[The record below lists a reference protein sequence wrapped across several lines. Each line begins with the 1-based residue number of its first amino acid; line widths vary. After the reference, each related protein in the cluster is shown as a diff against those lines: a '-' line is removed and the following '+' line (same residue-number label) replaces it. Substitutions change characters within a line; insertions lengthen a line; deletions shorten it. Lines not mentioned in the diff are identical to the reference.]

1 MNELTIFKEVKPVAE
16 VFTEQVMD
24 TIISRLE
31 KEAEGF
37 IGDPST
43 EKGRA
48 EIRSFAQKFVKT
60 KTYIDGARK
69 EYVAKLKA
77 LPKLVDAEGKRLRD
91 KCDALRDK
99 VRAPLTEYE
108 NIRKEIDESISYL
121 NSLTVGHPV
130 SSECIAEEIEIL
142 LYTSSSGIVEDKR
155 KKYDETL
162 QRALAAQFGFLAE
175 AINAENDAEELERL
189 RLEKEA
195 KEAEEQKQKEIEEA
209 RVAAKK
215 EAEEAAEKAILKAK
229 LDKANA
235 EKAARE
241 AKEAEEQ
248 AKKDKQAAI
257 DKAEE
262 DKKAALEA
270 ERKKELDKK
279 AKKEAEEAAR
289 QADEAN
295 RNNIHNAIRQALM
308 DDGLN
313 WGQAQVALDSIV
325 AGRLPHVVIKY

>member
-16 VFTEQVMD
+16 VFTEPVMD

-37 IGDPST
+37 VGDPST
-43 EKGRA
+43 ANGRA
-48 EIRSFAQKFVKT
+48 EIKSFAQKFVKT
-60 KTYIDGARK
+60 KTYIEDARK
-69 EYVAKLKA
+69 KYVAELKKL
-77 LPKLVDAEGKRLRD
+77 PSMVDAEGRKLRN

-99 VRAPLTEYE
+99 IRAPLTEWE
-108 NIRKEIDESISYL
+108 NIRKEVDESI
-121 NSLTVGHPV
+121 NHFTGLTLVHREN
-130 SSECIAEEIEIL
+130 SECIAEEIEIL
-142 LYTSSSGIVEDKR
+142 LYTSSVDIVEDKR
-155 KKYDETL
+155 KEYNEAL
-162 QRALAAQFGFLAE
+162 QRALDAQFGFLAE

-195 KEAEEQKQKEIEEA
+195 KEAEEQKQKEIDEA
-209 RVAAKK
+209 RAAAKK
-215 EAEEAAEKAILKAK
+215 EAEEAAEKAILQAK

-257 DKAEE
+257 DRAEE
-262 DKKAALEA
+262 DKQAALEA
-270 ERKKELDKK
+270 ERQKSL
-279 AKKEAEEAAR
+279 AERNKSAALSLAR
-289 QADEAN
+289 QSDENN

-313 WGQAQVALDSIV
+313 WGQAQVALDAIV
-325 AGRLPHVVIKY
+325 GGRVPHVVIKY

>member
-16 VFTEQVMD
+16 VFTEPVMD

-43 EKGRA
+43 AKGRA
-48 EIRSFAQKFVKT
+48 EIKSFAQKFVKT

-69 EYVAKLKA
+69 EYVAKLKE
-77 LPKLVDAEGKRLRD
+77 LPKLVDAEGKKLRD

-99 VRAPLTEYE
+99 VRAPLTEWE
-108 NIRKEIDESISYL
+108 NVRKEIDIEIERAIA
-121 NSLTVGHPV
+121 LTSP
-130 SSECIAEEIEIL
+130 SNETSDCIAEIIEVL
-142 LYTSSSGIVEDKR
+142 LYLPAEEIVEDKR
-155 KKYDETL
+155 KEYDEAL

-175 AINAENDAEELERL
+175 AINTENDAEELERL
-189 RLEKEA
+189 RLEKESKKA
-195 KEAEEQKQKEIEEA
+195 EEAKQEAIKEARA
-209 RVAAKK
+209 AAKK
-215 EAEEAAEKAILKAK
+215 EAEEEAERIILQAK
-229 LDKANA
+229 LDKAEA

-257 DKAEE
+257 DKA
-262 DKKAALEA
+262 KKDTLAALEA
-270 ERKKELDKK
+270 ERRKELDKK
-279 AKKEAEEAAR
+279 AKEKAEKAAR
-289 QADEAN
+289 QADEEN

-313 WGQAQVALDSIV
+313 WGQAQVALDAIV
-325 AGRLPHVVIKY
+325 SGRVPHVEIKY